1 MISLR
6 RMSFSVC
13 DDQADPSSS
22 SSDDQAEPSSQRQEQ
37 LFKLEIPLGLT
48 VTEQV
53 MLASYWS
60 ILLMPSSHWLTVT
73 TQAAGLKEVLW
84 RQAGV
89 KICCSKMLSSGR
101 IQYFLIL
108 RPILFLIFCI
118 KRLFYSTSSAWY

>member
-13 DDQADPSSS
+13 DDQADPSSSSS

-89 KICCSKMLSSGR
+89 NML
-101 IQYFLIL
+101 L
-108 RPILFLIFCI
+108 
-118 KRLFYSTSSAWY
+118 

>member
-60 ILLMPSSHWLTVT
+60 ILVT
-73 TQAAGLKEVLW
+73 LASYW
-84 RQAGV
+84 
-89 KICCSKMLSSGR
+89 
-101 IQYFLIL
+101 
-108 RPILFLIFCI
+108 
-118 KRLFYSTSSAWY
+118 